1 MATAK
6 SPFGP
11 TLKTGAI
18 AALEFV
24 VNRAL
29 SLDPASRQQL
39 AALAGQVFHLECT
52 RPRLDMFL
60 ILHTD
65 RIQLAGQ
72 WEGEVT
78 AGLSGDADD
87 YRELLTS
94 SDPGA
99 TLINGAM
106 TVRGD
111 SKALLRLRDIA
122 AHLDIDWEAPLADL
136 FGDVIGHQLGRSLRF
151 GQRLLRDAATSL
163 HRQVRDYVQ
172 DESDWF
178 AARWEVEQFNADVTR
193 VAQRSEQ
200 LAERINQL
208 QQQLQ
213 QKLARRPDRDSA
225 P

>member
-1 MATAK
+1 MSQKTR
-6 SPFGP
+6 SQTPFGP

-29 SLDPASRQQL
+29 ALDPASQQQL
-39 AALAGQVFHLECT
+39 AALPGQVFHLECT
-52 RPRLDMFL
+52 QPALDMFL
-60 ILHTD
+60 ILQTD

-78 AGLSGDADD
+78 AGLSGDASD

-94 SDPGA
+94 RDPGA

-122 AHLDIDWEAPLADL
+122 AHLDLDWEAPLANI
-136 FGDVIGHQLGRSLRF
+136 FGDVVGHQLGRSLRF
-151 GQRLLRDAATSL
+151 GHRLLRDAAASL
-163 HRQVRDYVQ
+163 RRQVRDYVQ

-178 AARWEVEQFNADVTR
+178 APRWEVEQFQNDVAAVTR
-193 VAQRSEQ
+193 RSEQ
-200 LAERINQL
+200 LAARINQL
-208 QQQLQ
+208 QQQLKQ
-213 QKLARRPDRDSA
+213 NPA